1 MKKKLKLTPE
11 ERAIEQE
18 LLRGEW
24 KSVPNWPKRKKELE
38 ADARAQLAKSARVNI
53 RLAPIDLHG
62 LKDKAVQEGMP
73 YQTLIASVLHKYV
86 TGQFVA
92 R

>member
-1 MKKKLKLTPE
+1 MRKIRLTPE
-11 ERAIEQE
+11 EQAIEDSIGDGQ
-18 LLRGEW
+18 W
-24 KSVPNWPKRKKELE
+24 KSVPNWSKRKKELE
-38 ADARAQLAKSARVNI
+38 AAARAQLAKSARVNI
-53 RLAPIDLHG
+53 RLAPMDLHG